1 LFVSTLPDLILLGP
15 SAYRPT
21 IYKPFAI
28 YTPILSRVQGVS
40 LLQAPLVH
48 FFFWGQAAVKRMNV
62 AVKAARAD
70 NRTYLGVTP
79 LSDLVTCKAVVIYE
93 EFSNLLIDTDG
104 WLPAL
109 QEVGAAEADR
119 AEIFLLVI
127 LYVLVVGFIY

>member
-1 LFVSTLPDLILLGP
+1 M
-15 SAYRPT
+15 R
-21 IYKPFAI
+21 
-28 YTPILSRVQGVS
+28 
-40 LLQAPLVH
+40 